1 MTGPAFALRIAR
13 KVGIA
18 GCAIAVTVVGAC
30 GGSQPP
36 PQPPQREA
44 ISEQRIARFAYNRG
58 QYEQA
63 VVLYDRAL
71 AKAYTRDDIE
81 AIAEIGYESSLALH
95 QDGRSKEAAD
105 QARRIREELVRR
117 GKVPPTELLLVEA
130 VASYASGDAGSANR
144 IAEEI
149 VAQGGGTGGVITAR
163 AVYLQGMIAADEK
176 DAAGV
181 AEALE
186 ALGSPLSAELGA
198 DRLELLGRLQLI
210 ESAPQDAIPSFTE
223 TAELR
228 REVEDYTG
236 MARALAFAG
245 EATIAA
251 GRPADAA
258 DFFLRAG
265 RGVAHRNDK
274 ADAERWLRKAAD
286 LADRHDRPDIS
297 DAAREHLSR
306 LSE

>member
-1 MTGPAFALRIAR
+1 MTGRAFAGRIVRQA
-13 KVGIA
+13 VIA
-18 GCAIAVTVVGAC
+18 GCAVAVATVWAC
-30 GGSQPP
+30 GGSGPP
-36 PQPPQREA
+36 PGPPERET

-58 QYEQA
+58 QYGQA

-71 AKAYTRDDIE
+71 ATAYTRDDIE
-81 AIAEIGYESSLALH
+81 AIAEIGYESALALH
-95 QDGRSKEAAD
+95 QDGRSKQAAD
-105 QARRIREELVRR
+105 RARRIREELVRR
-117 GKVPPTELLLVEA
+117 GKVPPPELLLVEA
-130 VASYASGDAGSANR
+130 VASYASGDTSSATR

-149 VAQGGGTGGVITAR
+149 VARGGGGVITAR
-163 AVYLQGMIAADEK
+163 AVYLQGMIAADGK

-181 AEALE
+181 AGT
-186 ALGSPLSAELGA
+186 LGTLGTPISAELRA
-198 DRLELLGRLQLI
+198 DRLELLGRLRLI
-210 ESAPQDAIPSFTE
+210 EGAPEDAIPSFTA

-228 REVEDYTG
+228 REVGDYTG

-265 RGVAHRNDK
+265 RGVAHRKDK

-286 LADRHDRPDIS
+286 LAERHDRPDIS
-297 DAAREHLSR
+297 DAAREQLSR

>member
-1 MTGPAFALRIAR
+1 MIGRAFAGRIVRQA
-13 KVGIA
+13 VIA
-18 GCAIAVTVVGAC
+18 GGAVAVATVWAC
-30 GGSQPP
+30 GGSELLPRPP
-36 PQPPQREA
+36 EREA

-71 AKAYTRDDIE
+71 ATAYTRDDIE
-81 AIAEIGYESSLALH
+81 AIAEIGYESALALH
-95 QDGRSKEAAD
+95 QDGRSKQAAD

-130 VASYASGDAGSANR
+130 VASYASGDADSANR

-149 VAQGGGTGGVITAR
+149 VAQGGGTGSVITAR
-163 AVYLQGMIAADEK
+163 AVYLQGMIAADGK

-181 AEALE
+181 AGTIET
-186 ALGSPLSAELGA
+186 LGTPLSSELRA

-210 ESAPQDAIPSFTE
+210 EGAPQDAILSFTA

-228 REVEDYTG
+228 QEVEDYTG

-245 EATIAA
+245 EAMIAA
-251 GRPADAA
+251 ERPADAA

-265 RGVAHRNDK
+265 RGVAHRKDK
-274 ADAERWLRKAAD
+274 TDAERWLRKAAA
-286 LADRHDRPDIS
+286 LAERHDRPDIS
-297 DAAREHLSR
+297 EAASEQLSR